1 MMRAMRLCIL
11 SRGPQL
17 YSTQRLVKEA
27 EDRGAEVEIVDPLE
41 TSLVLGEQNGQVIH
55 RGWPIETDAVIPRIG
70 YSVTSEGVRVV
81 RQFESQGIYVANSA
95 DSILRSRDKLTAS
108 QILSHHGIPVP
119 RTALV
124 TSWRDTE
131 RAISRVGGVPCVIK
145 ASQGTQGN
153 SVHLAR
159 SIRDAK
165 EHVYRLLA
173 NRETV
178 LVQEYIRESH
188 GRDVR
193 VIVAGGEVVA
203 AMRRVARGREF
214 RSNFHLGGQV
224 EAIELKEDFAKVAI
238 RAASLLGIEVG
249 GVDLLEGRSGPIL
262 LEVNSSPGL
271 EGIERASKVNVA
283 GKIIDM
289 ISQRHRIQSTNLQEV
304 IRHHSGHGALT
315 IRIKDWP
322 EFIGRRIKDV
332 RMEDSRALTVLRG
345 KEHIWSPDENLVLQP
360 NDELVLYGEIV
371 SIRAHMQR
379 KNNSSEE
386 WL

>member
-1 MMRAMRLCIL
+1 MRLCIL

-55 RGWPIETDAVIPRIG
+55 RGWPIEADAVIPRIG

-159 SIRDAK
+159 SIRDAR

-224 EAIELKEDFAKVAI
+224 EAIELKEEYAKIAI
-238 RAASLLGIEVG
+238 RAANLLGIEVG
-249 GVDLLEGRSGPIL
+249 GVDLLEGRNGPIL

-271 EGIERASKVNVA
+271 EGIEKASKVNVA

-289 ISQRHRIQSTNLQEV
+289 ISQRHKIQCTNLQDV
-304 IRHHSGHGALT
+304 IRRQSGQGALT
-315 IRIKDWP
+315 VRIKDWP

-345 KEHIWSPDENLVLQP
+345 KEYIWSPDENLVLQP
-360 NDELVLYGEIV
+360 NDELVLYGDIA

-379 KNNSSEE
+379 RDTPSEE
-386 WL
+386 RF

>member
-1 MMRAMRLCIL
+1 M
-11 SRGPQL
+11 
-17 YSTQRLVKEA
+17 
-27 EDRGAEVEIVDPLE
+27 
-41 TSLVLGEQNGQVIH
+41 
-55 RGWPIETDAVIPRIG
+55 
-70 YSVTSEGVRVV
+70 
-81 RQFESQGIYVANSA
+81 
-95 DSILRSRDKLTAS
+95 
-108 QILSHHGIPVP
+108 
-119 RTALV
+119 
-124 TSWRDTE
+124 
-131 RAISRVGGVPCVIK
+131 IK
-145 ASQGTQGN
+145 GQGTQGN
-153 SVHLAR
+153 SVYLAR

-188 GRDVR
+188 GRDIR

-203 AMRRVARGREF
+203 SMRRVARGREF

-224 EAIELKEDFAKVAI
+224 EPIELKDGYAKVAI
-238 RAASLLGIEVG
+238 RAAKPLGIEVG
-249 GVDLLEGRSGPIL
+249 GVDLLEGRNGPIL

>member
-17 YSTQRLVKEA
+17 YSTRRLVIEA
-27 EDRGAEVEIVDPLE
+27 EKRGAEVEIVDPLE
-41 TSLVLGEQNGQVIH
+41 TSLALGEQNGVVIH
-55 RGWPIETDAVIPRIG
+55 RGWPIEADAVIPRIG

-81 RQFESQGIYVANSA
+81 RQFESQGVYVANSA
-95 DSILRSRDKLTAS
+95 ESILRSRDKLTAS
-108 QILSHHGIPVP
+108 QILSHQGIPVP

-124 TSWRDTE
+124 TSWRDTG

-159 SIRDAK
+159 SIRDAN

-224 EAIELKEDFAKVAI
+224 EAIELKEEYAKIAI

-249 GVDLLEGRSGPIL
+249 GVDLLEGRNGPIL

-271 EGIERASKVNVA
+271 EGIEKASKVNVA

-289 ISQRHRIQSTNLQEV
+289 ISQRHKIQSTNLQDV
-304 IRHHSGHGALT
+304 IRRHSGHGALT
-315 IRIKDWP
+315 VRIKDWP

-345 KEHIWSPDENLVLQP
+345 KEYIWSPDENLVLQP
-360 NDELVLYGEIV
+360 NDELVLYGEIA

-379 KNNSSEE
+379 RDTPSEE
-386 WL
+386 RF

>member
-17 YSTQRLVKEA
+17 YSTRRLVTEA
-27 EDRGAEVEIVDPLE
+27 ENRGAEVEIVDPLE
-41 TSLVLGEQNGQVIH
+41 TSLVLGERNGQVIH
-55 RGWPIETDAVIPRIG
+55 RGWPIQADAVIPRIG
-70 YSVTSEGVRVV
+70 YSVTTEGVRVV
-81 RQFESQGIYVANSA
+81 RQFESQGVYVANSA

-108 QILSHHGIPVP
+108 QILSHQGIPVP

-145 ASQGTQGN
+145 ASQGTQGD
-153 SVHLAR
+153 SVHLAH

-165 EHVYRLLA
+165 ELAYRLLA

-224 EAIELKEDFAKVAI
+224 ETIELEDEYAKIAI
-238 RAASLLGIEVG
+238 RAANLLGIEVG

-271 EGIERASKVNVA
+271 EGIEKASKINVA
-283 GKIIDM
+283 GRIIDM
-289 ISQRHRIQSTNLQEV
+289 ISQRHRIQSTDLQEV
-304 IRHHSGHGALT
+304 IRRRSGHGALT

-332 RMEDSRALTVLRG
+332 QMGDSRALTLLRG
-345 KEHIWSPDENLVLQP
+345 KDHIWSPNENLVLQP
-360 NDELVLYGEIV
+360 NDELVIYGEIA
-371 SIRAHMQR
+371 SIRTHMQGR
-379 KNNSSEE
+379 DTASEE
-386 WL
+386 RF

>member
-1 MMRAMRLCIL
+1 MMRPMRLCIL

-17 YSTQRLVKEA
+17 YRTRRLVIEA
-27 EDRGAEVEIVDPLE
+27 EKRGAEVEIVDPLE
-41 TSLVLGEQNGQVIH
+41 TSLALGEQNGVVIH
-55 RGWPIETDAVIPRIG
+55 RGWPIEADAVIPRIG

-108 QILSHHGIPVP
+108 QILSHQGIPVP

-159 SIRDAK
+159 SIRDAN

-188 GRDVR
+188 GKDVR

-224 EAIELKEDFAKVAI
+224 EAIELKEDYAKIAI
-238 RAASLLGIEVG
+238 RAANLLGIEVG
-249 GVDLLEGRSGPIL
+249 GVDLLEGRNGPIL

-271 EGIERASKVNVA
+271 EGIEKASKVNVA

-289 ISQRHRIQSTNLQEV
+289 ISQRHKIQSTNLQDV
-304 IRHHSGHGALT
+304 LRRHSGHGALT
-315 IRIKDWP
+315 VRIKDWP

-345 KEHIWSPDENLVLQP
+345 KEYIWSPDENLVLQP
-360 NDELVLYGEIV
+360 NDELVLYGEIT

-379 KNNSSEE
+379 RETPSEE
-386 WL
+386 GF

>member
-17 YSTQRLVKEA
+17 YSTRRLVIEA
-27 EDRGAEVEIVDPLE
+27 EKRGAEVEIVDPLE
-41 TSLVLGEQNGQVIH
+41 TSLALGEQNGVVIH
-55 RGWPIETDAVIPRIG
+55 RGWPIEADAVIPRIG

-81 RQFESQGIYVANSA
+81 RQFESQGVYVANSA

-108 QILSHHGIPVP
+108 QILSHQGIPVP

-159 SIRDAK
+159 SIRDAN

-188 GRDVR
+188 GKDVR

-224 EAIELKEDFAKVAI
+224 EAIELKGDYAKIAI
-238 RAASLLGIEVG
+238 RAANLLGIEVG
-249 GVDLLEGRSGPIL
+249 GVDLLEGRNGPIL

-271 EGIERASKVNVA
+271 EGIEKASKVNVA

-322 EFIGRRIKDV
+322 EFIGRRITDV

-360 NDELVLYGEIV
+360 NDELILYGEIV

>member
-17 YSTQRLVKEA
+17 YSTRRLVIEA
-27 EDRGAEVEIVDPLE
+27 EKRGAEVEIVDPLE
-41 TSLVLGEQNGQVIH
+41 TSLALGEQNGVVIH
-55 RGWPIETDAVIPRIG
+55 RGWPIEADAVIPRIG

-81 RQFESQGIYVANSA
+81 RQFESQGVYVANSA

-108 QILSHHGIPVP
+108 QILSHQGIPVP

-159 SIRDAK
+159 SIRDAN
-165 EHVYRLLA
+165 EYVYRLLA

-188 GRDVR
+188 GKDVR

-224 EAIELKEDFAKVAI
+224 EAIELKEDYAKIAI
-238 RAASLLGIEVG
+238 RAANLLGIEVG
-249 GVDLLEGRSGPIL
+249 GVDLLEGRNGPIL

-271 EGIERASKVNVA
+271 EGIEKASKVNVA

-289 ISQRHRIQSTNLQEV
+289 ISQRHKIQSTNLQDV
-304 IRHHSGHGALT
+304 IHRHSGHGALSV
-315 IRIKDWP
+315 RIKDWP

-345 KEHIWSPDENLVLQP
+345 KEYIWSPDENLVLQP
-360 NDELVLYGEIV
+360 NDELVLYGEIT

-379 KNNSSEE
+379 RDTPSEE
-386 WL
+386 RF

>member
-1 MMRAMRLCIL
+1 MMKAMRLCIL

-55 RGWPIETDAVIPRIG
+55 RGWPIEADAVIPRIG

-159 SIRDAK
+159 SIRDAR

-224 EAIELKEDFAKVAI
+224 EAVELKEDFAKVAV